1 MRGQSLDTIHRTARL
16 PARST
21 RTTWTMSSRARESQG
36 SGVFHLYQ
44 TLVHLYPNSWYQTL
58 LTHTCYALSLIV
70 FTEPTK
76 LTERFS
82 RQRQLVVLLQY
93 MAERMSYPPPP
104 PPHPAKFSLFSHN
117 FTSMMNPFN
126 LQLGIALTIVIGVI
140 WGLGWGLSSLLEEL
154 KSSSHRRGQGR

>member
-1 MRGQSLDTIHRTARL
+1 MVPDSPNPHLLRSISDCIYRT
-16 PARST
+16 
-21 RTTWTMSSRARESQG
+21 
-36 SGVFHLYQ
+36 YQ
-44 TLVHLYPNSWYQTL
+44 
-58 LTHTCYALSLIV
+58 IDGEV
-70 FTEPTK
+70 FTSTAAGCT
-76 LTERFS
+76 LTVYGRTYELS
-82 RQRQLVVLLQY
+82 
-93 MAERMSYPPPP
+93 P